1 MPHPVRITLHSGN
14 HSLMPEAAAQHAG
27 QRLLNLFVGRLRRAI
42 DERFGGEHDAAEA
55 EAALR
60 GLLIDECLLDGMR
73 FLWCAEPFERGD
85 VAARNG
91 FHRRDARPNRLAFD
105 DDRARATLAEPA
117 AEFRPVHGE
126 LVAQDIE
133 QRRRLIDIDGLRA
146 AVDPQIDSGH
156 AQKVT
161 RRVACSAA
169 GVCSKALTS
178 YGSATVTLSVGVVL
192 TPIITKDV
200 TQLAELR
207 GQTLA
212 VDGNGELY
220 QFLAL
225 IRLRDGT
232 PLKDSK
238 GRITS
243 HLSGLFYRT
252 TRLMSEHAL
261 KLVFVFDGAPP
272 ILKAREVEKRRA
284 VKKKYEEDHAAA
296 VARGDMAEAYSK
308 ATMTSRLTR
317 DMVAEARELLRLM
330 GVPTVQAPS
339 EGEAQAAHMAATS
352 PAIGAAASKDYD
364 SLLFGAPRLVRF
376 LSISGKEFLP
386 SQGTF
391 RPIVPET
398 IVLEQLLQGWGITRE
413 LLVDLAML
421 VGTDF
426 NEGIKGIGPKKALAL
441 VQRHGRIENMPA
453 EICDALGDAEMIDAV
468 RRIFLDPDVS
478 DEFDVQQREP
488 DLDGIVRFLCDERE
502 FGRDRV
508 NAAIERTF
516 RERSLW

>member
-1 MPHPVRITLHSGN
+1 
-14 HSLMPEAAAQHAG
+14 
-27 QRLLNLFVGRLRRAI
+27 
-42 DERFGGEHDAAEA
+42 
-55 EAALR
+55 
-60 GLLIDECLLDGMR
+60 
-73 FLWCAEPFERGD
+73 
-85 VAARNG
+85 
-91 FHRRDARPNRLAFD
+91 
-105 DDRARATLAEPA
+105 
-117 AEFRPVHGE
+117 
-126 LVAQDIE
+126 
-133 QRRRLIDIDGLRA
+133 
-146 AVDPQIDSGH
+146 
-156 AQKVT
+156 
-161 RRVACSAA
+161 
-169 GVCSKALTS
+169 
-178 YGSATVTLSVGVVL
+178 VGVVL

-200 TQLAELR
+200 TQLAELNGR
-207 GQTLA
+207 TLA

-261 KLVFVFDGAPP
+261 KLAFVFDGAPP
-272 ILKAREVEKRRA
+272 VLKAREIEKRRA

-296 VARGDMAEAYSK
+296 VERGDLAEAYSK
-308 ATMTSRLTR
+308 ATMTSKLTR
-317 DMVAEARELLRLM
+317 EMVAEARELLRLM

-352 PAIGAAASKDYD
+352 PDIWAAASKDYD

-398 IVLEQLLQGWGITRE
+398 IVLDQLLEGWGITRE
-413 LLVDLAML
+413 GLVDLAML

-441 VQRHGRIENMPA
+441 VQRHGRIEDMPD
-453 EICDALGDAEMIDAV
+453 EICDALGDAASIDAV
-468 RRIFLDPDVS
+468 RRIFLEPDVA
-478 DEFDVQQREP
+478 DDFDVQQHEP
-488 DLDGIVRFLCDERE
+488 DLDGIIRFLCEERE

-508 NAAIERTF
+508 QAAIERTF
-516 RERSLW
+516 RERTLW